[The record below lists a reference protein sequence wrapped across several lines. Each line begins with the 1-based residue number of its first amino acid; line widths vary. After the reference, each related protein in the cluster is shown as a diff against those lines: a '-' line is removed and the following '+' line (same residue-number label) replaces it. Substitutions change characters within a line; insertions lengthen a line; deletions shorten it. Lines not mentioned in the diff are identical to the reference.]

1 LHAPVWVGTGVPPV
15 SHYFSPILDDKRPFP
30 LYWLR
35 MEIKPSLLIVDDEL
49 GARQSLEVIL
59 EDDYRVLSAVNG
71 QEALE
76 ILQRE
81 AIDLVLLDVNMPN
94 MDGLKVLQK
103 IKEQDEEID
112 VIMVSALNLARKAA
126 DAIKLGAYDYITKP
140 YEPDDILSTVNRVIS
155 KQRLQRELD
164 LLRKEIEESRG
175 FDEIVSQ
182 DGAMIEIFQ
191 LIKKVAYTSTNVLI
205 SGESGTGKELIARS
219 IHRQGNRKNG
229 PFVAINC
236 AAIPSELM
244 ESEMF
249 GHEKGAFTGAH
260 TRTIGKFEYANGGTL
275 FLDEISALRSDLQAK
290 LLRVLQE
297 REIERIG
304 SNKPIHVDIRVIA
317 ATNTNLEVAVSRGKF
332 RQDLYFR
339 LNVVPIPIPPLRE
352 RKEDIPLL
360 TNHFLNKFNMAFN
373 KRIPGFTEKSL
384 AVLSRYHWPGNIREL
399 ENLIERI
406 VVLSTED
413 ELIDIKDIPLEVLLN
428 SEEEPEESEYQKSGL
443 IKIRE
448 EFEKRVLFNVLEAV
462 QGNQSE
468 AAKILKINRN
478 TLIQKARQF
487 GILLKKEPGK

>member
-1 LHAPVWVGTGVPPV
+1 
-15 SHYFSPILDDKRPFP
+15 
-30 LYWLR
+30 
-35 MEIKPSLLIVDDEL
+35 MELKPTLLIVDDEL

-81 AIDLVLLDVNMPN
+81 TIDLVLLDVNMPD
-94 MDGLKVLQK
+94 MDGLEVLQK
-103 IKEQDEEID
+103 MKELDEEID

-126 DAIKLGAYDYITKP
+126 DAIKSGAYDYITKP
-140 YEPDDILSTVNRVIS
+140 YEPEDILSTVNRVIS
-155 KQRLQRELD
+155 KQRLHRELD
-164 LLRKEIEESRG
+164 LLRREVEETRG
-175 FDEIVSQ
+175 FDQIVSQ
-182 DGAMIEIFQ
+182 DGMMIEIFQ

-205 SGESGTGKELIARS
+205 TGESGTGKELIARS

-260 TRTIGKFEYANGGTL
+260 TRTIGKFEHANGGTL

-304 SNKPIHVDIRVIA
+304 SNKPIRVDIRVIA
-317 ATNTNLEVAVSRGKF
+317 ATNTNLEDAVSKGKF

-339 LNVVPIPIPPLRE
+339 LNVVPISIPPLRD

-360 TNHFLNKFNMAFN
+360 ANHFLNKFNTAFN
-373 KRIPGFTEKSL
+373 KRIPGFTER
-384 AVLSRYHWPGNIREL
+384 AVEVLSRYHWPGNIREL

-406 VVLSTED
+406 VVLCTNEES
-413 ELIDIKDIPLEVLLN
+413 IDIKNIPIEVLIN
-428 SEEEPEESEYQKSGL
+428 SDHEPEESDYQKSGL

-448 EFEKRVLFNVLEAV
+448 EFEKRILLNVLDAV
-462 QGNQSE
+462 QGNQTE

-478 TLIQKARQF
+478 TLLQKARQF
-487 GILLKKEPGK
+487 GILLRKDPR